1 MDSNTWMTD
10 FTFNPKI
17 LEKIDALDA
26 DDEYKEFLKEI
37 VEFEKDNDD
46 IKYTSFYDKKFL
58 SLLEKI
64 GEV

>member
-1 MDSNTWMTD
+1 MTN

-26 DDEYKEFLKEI
+26 DDEYKESLKKI
-37 VEFEKDNDD
+37 VEFEKDNND
-46 IKYTSFYDKKFL
+46 KYTPSYDKIFHT
-58 SLLEKI
+58 LLEKI

>member
-1 MDSNTWMTD
+1 MTN

-26 DDEYKEFLKEI
+26 DDEYKEFLKVI

>member
-1 MDSNTWMTD
+1 MTN

-26 DDEYKEFLKEI
+26 DDEYKESLKKI

-46 IKYTSFYDKKFL
+46 IKYTPFYDKIFF

>member
-1 MDSNTWMTD
+1 MTN

-26 DDEYKEFLKEI
+26 DGEYKEFLKEI

-46 IKYTSFYDKKFL
+46 IKYTPYYDKKFL

>member
-1 MDSNTWMTD
+1 MTN

-26 DDEYKEFLKEI
+26 DDEYKESLKKI
-37 VEFEKDNDD
+37 VEFEKDNND
-46 IKYTSFYDKKFL
+46 KYLPFYDKRFL

>member
-1 MDSNTWMTD
+1 MTN

-26 DDEYKEFLKEI
+26 DDEYKEFLKVI

-46 IKYTSFYDKKFL
+46 INYTSFYDKKFL